1 MRIAIL
7 GTNWSQPLKMLRILE
22 IAINGRYESI
32 ALPAHLARVKLELE
46 MEALAPELIESSA
59 LAPPPPPAM
68 PIDYDQ
74 LIALDNHRSYAT
86 VDGSSIFI
94 EWRILTESEA
104 VGEHARARTF

>member
-1 MRIAIL
+1 
-7 GTNWSQPLKMLRILE
+7 
-22 IAINGRYESI
+22 
-32 ALPAHLARVKLELE
+32 
-46 MEALAPELIESSA
+46 
-59 LAPPPPPAM
+59 M

-104 VGEHARARTF
+104 VGEHALLGHCKLRSLSGFSEASDNNPLSIEFWTV